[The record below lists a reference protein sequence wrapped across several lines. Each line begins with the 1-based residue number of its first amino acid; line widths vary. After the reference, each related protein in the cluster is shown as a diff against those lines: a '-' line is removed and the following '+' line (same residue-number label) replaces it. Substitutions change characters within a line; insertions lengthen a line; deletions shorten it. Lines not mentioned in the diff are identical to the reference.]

1 MYGVTPTTGVL
12 FTSTQIVPNTPAQLP
27 EDLTAVPSGD
37 QSSRANWAW
46 FPSFLKTNRS
56 VSANTPRIRH
66 RLEPALKSS
75 LKGIT
80 LRKTL
85 VHTGWPHACH
95 HAQLLCLLYHSP
107 KKVTYLEPSSW
118 RFCVYIGATFLCH
131 QTTFCATK
139 QLLNARQVRT
149 MAKHQS
155 QSRLLPT
162 VMPICYPA
170 ALKHLGTI
178 CQNAGFEGWVGFC
191 F

>member
-1 MYGVTPTTGVL
+1 ML
-12 FTSTQIVPNTPAQLP
+12 FTSTLIVPNTPLQLP

-37 QSSRANWAW
+37 QLSWANWAW
-46 FPSFLKTNRS
+46 FPLFLKTNRS

-66 RLEPALKSS
+66 HLEPALKNS
-75 LKGIT
+75 LKGIV

-85 VHTGWPHACH
+85 VHTGWPHAFH
-95 HAQLLCLLYHSP
+95 HARLLRLLYRSP

-131 QTTFCATK
+131 QTTFCATE
-139 QLLNARQVRT
+139 QLLNARQART
-149 MAKHQS
+149 TAEHQN
-155 QSRLLPT
+155 QSCPLPT
-162 VMPICYPA
+162 AMPIRYPA

-178 CQNAGFEGWVGFC
+178 CQNAGFHGWVGFC